1 MSLAAALLLLAQA
14 GGSDVAKATSDAL
27 VCDSPL
33 DHPEVTVCAAG
44 EDEHDECD
52 NPTTQDVPER
62 CALADFEATE
72 AVMTSQ
78 WEETVAEMKRL
89 DAAREAGDTQPG
101 YYETLLEAQHAW
113 VQYRDAECRSESF
126 LVRGAPA
133 QRTIELQCKTYHT
146 QVRTQELSILV
157 SGLDL

>member
-1 MSLAAALLLLAQA
+1 MAAALLLLAQA
-14 GGSDVAKATSDAL
+14 GGSDVSSATGPI
-27 VCDSPL
+27 CDSSL

-72 AVMTSQ
+72 AVMNSQ
-78 WEETVAEMKRL
+78 WDETVAEMKRL
-89 DAAREAGDTQPG
+89 DATREAGDTQPG
-101 YYETLLEAQHAW
+101 YYETLLEAQRAW
-113 VQYRDAECRSESF
+113 VQYREAECRSESF
-126 LVRGAPA
+126 LVRGTPA
-133 QRTIELQCKTYHT
+133 QRTIELQCKTYLT
-146 QVRTQELSILV
+146 EVRIQELNVLV